1 MNKSYRFL
9 WNDSR
14 GACVAASETGTAKDE
29 KSAAG
34 VFALAIISAAALVCA
49 GNASAQQYFNSNS
62 VAVGN
67 QMLATSGAT
76 GAESIAVGPNAVA
89 NGISSV
95 AVGNG
100 AAASLT
106 GSVALGAGAKANTVN
121 TAGAEDIG
129 ITGADTGNLALG
141 NGSLDK
147 AAIQRN
153 VAVIGPFS
161 YGGFAGTASGV
172 VSVGRAGFER
182 QIVNVAPGAI
192 SAVSTDA
199 INGSQLYSVA
209 VGINSRIDGLN
220 VGPGGPGPAG
230 PVGPTGPQGP
240 SGSNGN
246 NGATGPTGPT
256 GPQGIPGTNPEGAVL
271 YSTNADNTVNYSSI
285 TLNPGGNG
293 PTTISNV
300 AEGTNGSDAVNVNQ
314 LNGASNKWVTGNPT
328 TYVAPKALGL
338 NSTTVGS
345 GAVSTGTNSVALG
358 NNSRD
363 DGRANVVSVG
373 TAGGERQIT
382 NVAPGT
388 AGTDATN
395 VNQLNA
401 SAANAYNYTDQRVNQ
416 LRGDMQGI
424 AKDAAAGTA
433 ASMAMASMPQAFTPG
448 RSLVAA
454 GVGYYDGQTAI
465 SIGVSRLTDN
475 GKWVVKLGGSA
486 GSRGQVGVAAG
497 AGFQW

>member
-1 MNKSYRFL
+1 M
-9 WNDSR
+9 
-14 GACVAASETGTAKDE
+14 
-29 KSAAG
+29 
-34 VFALAIISAAALVCA
+34 
-49 GNASAQQYFNSNS
+49 
-62 VAVGN
+62 
-67 QMLATSGAT
+67 
-76 GAESIAVGPNAVA
+76 
-89 NGISSV
+89 
-95 AVGNG
+95 
-100 AAASLT
+100 
-106 GSVALGAGAKANTVN
+106 
-121 TAGAEDIG
+121 
-129 ITGADTGNLALG
+129 
-141 NGSLDK
+141 
-147 AAIQRN
+147 
-153 VAVIGPFS
+153 
-161 YGGFAGTASGV
+161 
-172 VSVGRAGFER
+172 SVGRAGFER

-199 INGSQLYSVA
+199 ISGSQLYSVV

-220 VGPGGPGPAG
+220 VGPGGPGPAA

-246 NGATGPTGPT
+246 NGATGPT

-328 TYVAPKALGL
+328 TYVAPKALGI

-363 DGRANVVSVG
+363 DGRANVESVG

-401 SAANAYNYTDQRVNQ
+401 SAANAYNVSRHSTAPLHRHEGRAADVY
-416 LRGDMQGI
+416 
-424 AKDAAAGTA
+424 AAG
-433 ASMAMASMPQAFTPG
+433 SAMFQ
-448 RSLVAA
+448 
-454 GVGYYDGQTAI
+454 
-465 SIGVSRLTDN
+465 
-475 GKWVVKLGGSA
+475 
-486 GSRGQVGVAAG
+486 GSRAS
-497 AGFQW
+497 